1 MMNLDQRS
9 VRDRLDADDRWCP
22 SPLVLACIWLALVAI
37 AVVGRI
43 CQPSWND
50 EPLWNVTPLAA
61 VALAAGFVFPSM
73 LVAASV
79 PLAALVIGNLV
90 LPSYGNLGVAAVV
103 YAASAWP
110 VVLGSL
116 GLLGRGGPRWTAVLG
131 GSLACSLVFFFSTNL
146 AHWLFTADYPRTA
159 AGLAECLVAALPFYR
174 WMPAGDL
181 AWTAIVF
188 GLLSAVRA
196 ATGGIV
202 PQGLAPQAV
211 SSRPLD

>member
-1 MMNLDQRS
+1 MANLDQHT
-9 VRDRLDADDRWCP
+9 VRERLDSAGRWAP
-22 SPLVLACIWLALVAI
+22 SPLVLACIWLALVAV

-43 CQPSWND
+43 CQPSWHG

-61 VALAAGFVFPSM
+61 VALAAGFVFPST

-79 PLAALVIGNLV
+79 PLAALAIGNLV

-103 YAASAWP
+103 YAAAAWP
-110 VVLGSL
+110 VILGGL
-116 GLLGRGGPRWTAVLG
+116 GLLGGGRPRWAAVFG
-131 GSLACSLVFFFSTNL
+131 GSLACSLVFFFSTNI
-146 AHWLFTADYPRTA
+146 AHWMFTADYPHTA

-174 WMPAGDL
+174 WMPLGDL

-188 GLLSAVRA
+188 GLVSAVRA
-196 ATGGIV
+196 AAGGAV
-202 PQGLAPQAV
+202 PRGLAPQAV